1 MTWEDQET
9 DNLRSRKRKYAVTQ
23 RIKFSRID
31 KAQDIRNL
39 MSSIY

>member
-23 RIKFSRID
+23 RIKFSRIE
-31 KAQDIRNL
+31 AQDIRNL